1 MTKARRTSTGK
12 TSSRGGDA
20 KAHGVAGPAA
30 MPSRT
35 RNSGRS
41 SAAQRRDSGDSREAS
56 HSNSDG
62 IAIHALVERNY
73 HSLRKIAQRSI
84 AVAKA
89 ADTMT
94 PTSLVAESVIRLMK
108 QRSLPTNSP
117 HLCGLATILMAQAIA
132 DRSKLRRAQKRGR
145 GSKPIPIPSNVVDDR
160 RRSRERERERP
171 DMITTAEILRHLE
184 VLGATIPRTMEVV
197 TLHLVLGIPLE
208 RVAEMLS
215 ISERTAYRELANG
228 RDRLAQRLA
237 QMDEAA
243 S

>member
-1 MTKARRTSTGK
+1 MTTARQRSPKGKPPARGSTAGKSRQATTAKAVKPTKAARTATV
-12 TSSRGGDA
+12 SRAENDVRTHA
-20 KAHGVAGPAA
+20 RPA
-30 MPSRT
+30 S
-35 RNSGRS
+35 
-41 SAAQRRDSGDSREAS
+41 EA
-56 HSNSDG
+56 

-73 HSLRKIAQRSI
+73 ASLRKVAQRSI

-132 DRSKLRRAQKRGR
+132 DRTKLRRAQKRGR

-160 RRSRERERERP
+160 RRARERERDRP
-171 DMITTAEILRHLE
+171 GTITTAEILRHLE

-215 ISERTAYRELANG
+215 ISERTAYRELSTG

-237 QMDEAA
+237 QKEERRP
-243 S
+243 